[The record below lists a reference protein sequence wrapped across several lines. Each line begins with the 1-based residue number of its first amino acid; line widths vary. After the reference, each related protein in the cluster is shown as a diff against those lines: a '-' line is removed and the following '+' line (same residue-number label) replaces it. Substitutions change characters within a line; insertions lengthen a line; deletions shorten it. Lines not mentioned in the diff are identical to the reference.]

1 MPALVCIFL
10 SVLIFLIYVIRND
23 VKLLKNDFSFGSGQG
38 VPGCSRQGRLSLR
51 CAGSSLWWPLSC
63 RARALG
69 TQASVVA
76 APWVSNCGAWL

>member
-38 VPGCSRQGRLSLR
+38 VPGCRKQGRLVAVHRLIIVVASLLQST
-51 CAGSSLWWPLSC
+51 SSRHTGFSSC
-63 RARALG
+63 RTLG
-69 TQASVVA
+69 Q
-76 APWVSNCGAWL
+76 